1 MFLRWYT
8 KYVNNIM
15 LRSSISW
22 VRMIIHSFI
31 IMTSVPMYTWR
42 RRRGTFEIYDIVEC
56 LEFIFY
62 LYRFFFF
69 FNVLVISTYI
79 RHLVCKYLLI
89 YLPEIEMLIFVSH
102 MKYKYYILWL
112 INLKILNCRH
122 RRIIYYLYCCMYCTV
137 YTQEMFKTV
146 LNHYLLSGT

>member
-1 MFLRWYT
+1 MIHKICQQHNVTLKYFVSTNDHTFIHHYDQCTYVYLTTTTRYIRNLRYSRVFRVYFLL
-8 KYVNNIM
+8 V
-15 LRSSISW
+15 S
-22 VRMIIHSFI
+22 
-31 IMTSVPMYTWR
+31 
-42 RRRGTFEIYDIVEC
+42 
-56 LEFIFY
+56 
-62 LYRFFFF
+62 FFFF